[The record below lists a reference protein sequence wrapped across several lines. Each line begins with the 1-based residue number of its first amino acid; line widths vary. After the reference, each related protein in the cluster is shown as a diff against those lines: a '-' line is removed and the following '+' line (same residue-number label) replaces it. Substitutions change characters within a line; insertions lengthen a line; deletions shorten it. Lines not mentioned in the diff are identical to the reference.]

1 MTDKYADKVYSG
13 QPKVLLR
20 TLLNFSLVRFFILLI
35 FSYKLLQVK
44 NIVSGCFLRDHFFF
58 GCQKINF
65 FVNCFKILVKFF
77 KYEKE
82 KVKFK
87 NTFTPNNYHSSHICS
102 RVLFFIYTSFA
113 GKNFGPGKNT
123 YFSQFVQLQCIL
135 GEHFFRYT
143 VVVCFVVYFGRSLL
157 QKNTEFRKNMLWSK
171 K

>member
-102 RVLFFIYTSFA
+102 RV
-113 GKNFGPGKNT
+113 
-123 YFSQFVQLQCIL
+123 FVFHLHVFCREKFWTRKKYLLQSICTI
-135 GEHFFRYT
+135 T
-143 VVVCFVVYFGRSLL
+143 VYFGGTFFSVYGGSL
-157 QKNTEFRKNMLWSK
+157 FCGIFW
-171 K
+171 